1 MELLAC
7 HEDSYADRLCVSV
20 VDCHPVDAGYRVVL
34 EQSIAYPGGGGQPA
48 DQAWLNTL
56 PVLAYETVGARP
68 AVVVSESVPLGEAE
82 MVIDWPRRFDHM
94 QQHTAQHV
102 LTAVALKYFGWQ
114 TLAFHLNAERSDIV
128 LDTDS
133 VSLDQVRALEAHVNR
148 IIREAIPVSK
158 VQMERG
164 EIEAGTVRYRRLVEG
179 VDSYRVIDIDG
190 VDTNPCGG
198 THVSS
203 TAELQLVKVISWA
216 FEKGTTRMHFLAGQR
231 ALEHYSLLAAQSHSL
246 TELLSEPPH
255 GHHAAAERLLQS
267 VLEGQ
272 KQRTQLERELGG
284 LAALRGRGGEGLS
297 VISRPEMN
305 SDYSSALEHASL
317 TLCPDHVF
325 FVYSANMAGD
335 GQFMLIGPERFIVR
349 LLEKLKD
356 ACSLR
361 EAVVAVVC
369 KASSRGWLNQPLSL
383 RQHGRGCQVM
393 KPIETVVIRHPK
405 ERLSKCS
412 LTPFMVVKRSSS
424 MLPRKISSWMLPAT
438 LCWLWMRHP

>member
-20 VDCHPVDAGYRVVL
+20 VDCRPVDAGYRVVL

-133 VSLDQVRALEAHVNR
+133 VSLEQVKALETHVNR
-148 IIREAIPVSK
+148 IVREAIPVSK

-179 VDSYRVIDIDG
+179 VESYRVIDIDG

-203 TAELQLVKVISWA
+203 TAELQLVKVTSWA

-255 GHHAAAERLLQS
+255 GHHAAVERLLQS

-272 KQRTQLERELGG
+272 KRRTQLERELGG
-284 LAALRGRGGEGLS
+284 LAALRGQAGEGLS

-305 SDYSSALEHASL
+305 ADYSSALEHASL

-349 LLEKLKD
+349 LLEKLKG

-361 EAVVAVVC
+361 GGGRGRRMQGKFSGLVEPAVVIEAAWEGV
-369 KASSRGWLNQPLSL
+369 AS
-383 RQHGRGCQVM
+383 H
-393 KPIETVVIRHPK
+393 E
-405 ERLSKCS
+405 
-412 LTPFMVVKRSSS
+412 
-424 MLPRKISSWMLPAT
+424 AD
-438 LCWLWMRHP
+438 